1 MLKKISKK
9 YDQICTD
16 LTQFKKDKFNRSKSL
31 FNFENTKIESEKKNI
46 KQKISILVEKAK
58 INTLVRIVK
67 ADDYRIGILQSIS
80 AAMST
85 LGIGLKNKWIS
96 IEKGISYKHIPI
108 CLLVC
113 FIFYSIQTIS
123 YKHFANVPYL
133 LKNFD
138 NENKKQ
144 KIINISSVIVCAAV
158 WGMSIWSNVLAL
170 QKFGCD
176 AVTSRFCGYGI
187 DIMSILCVWYRTK
200 FTTLTGYND
209 DIDKQNNDI
218 VDKNTE
224 KERQI
229 NYILEKIK
237 NTKPGHRIVKT
248 YDDKVSADTWYKI
261 LNKHELVEKID
272 GKYFKKQKVG

>member
-1 MLKKISKK
+1 M
-9 YDQICTD
+9 
-16 LTQFKKDKFNRSKSL
+16 
-31 FNFENTKIESEKKNI
+31 
-46 KQKISILVEKAK
+46 
-58 INTLVRIVK
+58 
-67 ADDYRIGILQSIS
+67 
-80 AAMST
+80 
-85 LGIGLKNKWIS
+85 
-96 IEKGISYKHIPI
+96 
-108 CLLVC
+108 
-113 FIFYSIQTIS
+113 
-123 YKHFANVPYL
+123 
-133 LKNFD
+133 
-138 NENKKQ
+138 
-144 KIINISSVIVCAAV
+144 CAAV

>member
-1 MLKKISKK
+1 MIKKISNK
-9 YDQICTD
+9 YNQVCTD
-16 LTQFKKDKFNRSKSL
+16 LVQFKKDKFNRSKSL
-31 FNFENTKIESEKKNI
+31 FNFENSKIESEKKNI

-58 INTLVRIVK
+58 INTLIRIVK

-85 LGIGLKNKWIS
+85 LGIAIKNKWIKLDS
-96 IEKGISYKHIPI
+96 GIAYKYIPI

-113 FIFYSIQTIS
+113 FIFYLIQSIS
-123 YKHFANVPYL
+123 YKHFGNVPFL

-138 NENKKQ
+138 NDNRKQ
-144 KIINISSVIVCAAV
+144 KIINITSIIVCGFV

-170 QKFGCD
+170 QKSGCD
-176 AVTSRFCGYGI
+176 GVTSRFCGYGI

-209 DIDKQNNDI
+209 DIEKSNDDIADKKD
-218 VDKNTE
+218 E
-224 KERQI
+224 KQKQI
-229 NYILEKIK
+229 AYILEKIK
-237 NTKPGHRIVKT
+237 NTQPGERIVKT

-261 LNKHELVEKID
+261 LNKHELVEKR
-272 GKYFKKQKVG
+272 GSKYYKKAV